1 MSQVLF
7 HIGRSKRKNQLF
19 IDHKSV
25 SSIHAQIIVEDGE
38 VSIVDL
44 NSSNGT
50 YINYKKI
57 DKIKTIEDSDIISF
71 GSFDCT
77 KKDLLNAAQKFEYK
91 NNVITNNIKLI
102 SSINSNNQEE
112 PFYKKHTLKII
123 VSTLILL
130 CLVLLASLFYKN
142 QNHLKSLISNPIPEQ
157 ENETISS
164 ENVIKNKPHR
174 KQKQNVTY
182 DFSCLSNSDQDNGA
196 TDAIIALGDLT
207 KDIQSTFF
215 KDVNVSLEDEVKYG
229 EELIEEIKKENKL
242 ITSGKAHQKL
252 KRILNDIESRIVNPR
267 GFNYE
272 IFFVDDSLI
281 NVFTSGGKILF
292 YKGMYDFVKND
303 SELAVLLSHEIAHN
317 ELGHMTLNIK
327 KLKES
332 KKWGGLGQIVLGMER
347 FFTTSFNQKQEA
359 EADLFGIDLVYP
371 TNYISCS
378 GISLFDRLSKNENE
392 FNLTENLFRS
402 HPYSK
407 NRAKCLN
414 NHLSTNYNKNCNE

>member
-7 HIGRSKRKNQLF
+7 HIGRSKGKNQLF

-25 SSIHAQIIVEDGE
+25 SSIHAQIIVEDGK

-50 YINYKKI
+50 FINYKKI
-57 DKIKTIEDSDIISF
+57 DEIKTIEDSDIISF

-77 KKDLLNAAQKFEYK
+77 KKDLINAAQKFEYK

-112 PFYKKHTLKII
+112 PFYKKHLVKIL
-123 VSTLILL
+123 VGSLILL
-130 CLVLLASLFYKN
+130 SFILIFSIIFKN
-142 QNHLKSLISNPIPEQ
+142 QSQLKSLTSGEFNEQ
-157 ENETISS
+157 KSETIDS
-164 ENVIKNKPHR
+164 NKNPKKKPLR
-174 KQKQNVTY
+174 KQKQNITY

-215 KDVNVSLEDEVKYG
+215 KDVNISLEDEVKYG

-272 IFFVDDSLI
+272 VFFVDDSLI
-281 NVFTSGGKILF
+281 NVFTAGGKILF

-407 NRAKCLN
+407 NRAKCLD

>member
-1 MSQVLF
+1 M
-7 HIGRSKRKNQLF
+7 
-19 IDHKSV
+19 
-25 SSIHAQIIVEDGE
+25 
-38 VSIVDL
+38 
-44 NSSNGT
+44 
-50 YINYKKI
+50 
-57 DKIKTIEDSDIISF
+57 
-71 GSFDCT
+71 
-77 KKDLLNAAQKFEYK
+77 
-91 NNVITNNIKLI
+91 
-102 SSINSNNQEE
+102 
-112 PFYKKHTLKII
+112 
-123 VSTLILL
+123 
-130 CLVLLASLFYKN
+130 
-142 QNHLKSLISNPIPEQ
+142 
-157 ENETISS
+157 
-164 ENVIKNKPHR
+164 
-174 KQKQNVTY
+174 
-182 DFSCLSNSDQDNGA
+182 
-196 TDAIIALGDLT
+196 GDLT

-215 KDVNVSLEDEVKYG
+215 KDVNISLEDEVKYG

-252 KRILNDIESRIVNPR
+252 KRILNDIESRIANPR

-272 IFFVDDSLI
+272 VFFVDDSLI
-281 NVFTSGGKILF
+281 NVFTAGGKILF

-407 NRAKCLN
+407 NRAKCLD